1 MMVQVLKRP
10 IYNDGETLINGFFK
24 LEIQFAIH
32 KEKINYVPG
41 AQMMMVAC

>member
-10 IYNDGETLINGFFK
+10 MYNDGETLINSFFK
-24 LEIQFAIH
+24 LEIQFVIH
-32 KEKINYVPG
+32 KEKLNYVPG